1 MPHLGFLLLVMLI
14 GLCAAD
20 TKGKCRLHPACAIL
34 GGHCVKDP
42 TDPIDCRGRLVPD
55 GCRPGNC
62 QCCIPGCPE
71 DEGFFLLPS
80 TNQCFKYFKDRP
92 RNWTESN
99 ELCLAENLVMAQPY
113 DAVNLRSYI
122 VQRYGFYSE
131 FWLGACGDGT
141 YIQWQNNGDIIRSTN
156 PLWYPNMPG
165 NRITPVYCLLLL
177 ANDGQWKNDPETP
190 YYSEYYVNVRYTL
203 CE

>member
-1 MPHLGFLLLVMLI
+1 GRCKPNI
-14 GLCAAD
+14 
-20 TKGKCRLHPACAIL
+20 ACSIQ

-42 TDPIDCRGRLVPD
+42 TNSIDCRGRLVPN
-55 GCRPGNC
+55 GCKPGNC

-71 DEGFFLLPS
+71 DQGFFELPS
-80 TNQCFKYFKDRP
+80 TNQCFKYFKDRQ

-122 VQRYGFYSE
+122 VQRYGYYSE
-131 FWLGACGDGT
+131 AWLGACGNGT
-141 YIQWQNNGDIIRSTN
+141 YIKWQDGTWQHDGEIIRSIN
-156 PLWYPNMPG
+156 PLWYPGMPG
-165 NRITPVYCLLLL
+165 SRVSTVYCLLLL
-177 ANDGQWKNDPETP
+177 ANDVQWKSNPNQP
-190 YYSEYYVNVRYTL
+190 YYSEYYVNTRYTL